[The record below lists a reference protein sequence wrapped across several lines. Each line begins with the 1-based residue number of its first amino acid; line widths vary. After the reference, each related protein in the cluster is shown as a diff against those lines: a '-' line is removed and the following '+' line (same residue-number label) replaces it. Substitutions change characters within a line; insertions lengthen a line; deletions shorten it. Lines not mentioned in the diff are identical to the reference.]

1 MQPTRQSTTG
11 TRANQQA
18 QPSKSCSHAAVE
30 DGAAKARHEILHE
43 AKVVLRA
50 EQRSERLLGL
60 EEVVEVG
67 ARVGQVWR
75 DRLVVIGPLAVA
87 DVDGLWQT

>member
-60 EEVVEVG
+60 EEVVEV
-67 ARVGQVWR
+67 WR

>member
-1 MQPTRQSTTG
+1 MLTHP
-11 TRANQQA
+11 
-18 QPSKSCSHAAVE
+18 AVE
-30 DGAAKARHEILHE
+30 DAAAKALHEILHE

-50 EQRSERLLGL
+50 EQRSDRLLGL

-67 ARVGQVWR
+67 SRIWQVWR

-87 DVDGLWQT
+87 DVDGLWKT